1 VTEFVRL
8 HPDDREA
15 IAQRVAE
22 LLRGEPVT
30 PAAPE
35 PGQLLTAAQVARL
48 FGLSS
53 REWVYEHKAELGVIE
68 LGRGSRP
75 RLRFDRQRVAAA
87 LAAPGET
94 PAPIEAS
101 GPSPRRRRA
110 TAPAAELLPIRGQR
124 A

>member
-22 LLRGEPVT
+22 LLRGEP
-30 PAAPE
+30 AAPE
-35 PGQLLTAAQVARL
+35 PGQLLTATEVARL

-53 REWVYEHKAELGVIE
+53 REWVYEHKAELGAIE
-68 LGRGSRP
+68 LGSGSRP

-87 LAAPGET
+87 LAAPGAP
-94 PAPIEAS
+94 PATIDAS

-110 TAPAAELLPIRGQR
+110 TAPAAELLPIRGHR
-124 A
+124 V